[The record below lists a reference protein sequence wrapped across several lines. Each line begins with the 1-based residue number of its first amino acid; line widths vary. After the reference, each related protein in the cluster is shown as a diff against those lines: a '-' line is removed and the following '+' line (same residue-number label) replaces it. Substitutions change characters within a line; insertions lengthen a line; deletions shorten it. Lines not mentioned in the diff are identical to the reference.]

1 MEMQTPFPPK
11 KQASTSISSSPRF
24 SSCHLTQQIS
34 TRAGTLSDCLLQFC
48 RGPFLELNLQDLALE
63 LPSANAI
70 KVNSIDVCSVMCRDV
85 G

>member
-34 TRAGTLSDCLLQFC
+34 TREGILSDCLWQFC
-48 RGPFLELNLQDLALE
+48 RGQSLELNSQDLALE
-63 LPSANAI
+63 LPCANAI
-70 KVNSIDVCSVMCRDV
+70 KVNLVDVRTMLCRDV